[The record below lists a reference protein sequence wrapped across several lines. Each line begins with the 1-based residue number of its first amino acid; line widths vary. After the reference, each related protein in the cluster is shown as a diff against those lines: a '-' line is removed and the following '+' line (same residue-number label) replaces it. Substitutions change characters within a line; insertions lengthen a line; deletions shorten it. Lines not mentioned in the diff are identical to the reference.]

1 MQTANAAMRRS
12 PAMPLL
18 LPCLMALLL
27 TAGRVGAEP
36 PIAGKT
42 PGEIVAAA
50 PAAAWRDIADTDL
63 LVMTLAG
70 GKQVVLQLAPY
81 FSPTHVG
88 NIRTLALAH
97 WWDGTSIYR
106 VQDNYV
112 VQWGD
117 RSETKPLPPGVDPH
131 PPADYT
137 LPAQGLHLTPLA
149 SPDAYARVT
158 GFVEGWP
165 VAGDGKSLWLT
176 HCYGMVGAGR
186 DLSPDAGTG
195 AELYAVLGPARPLDR
210 NIALVARVIE
220 GMEILSELP
229 RGTEPLGM
237 YAAAQPPTPIVSIRL
252 ASDLPPAERPH
263 FQLMDTASAAFAEY
277 IHVRANRH
285 DAFFSVPAGGVDIT
299 NVPVPIRRKPN

>member
-1 MQTANAAMRRS
+1 MTRPS
-12 PAMPLL
+12 VLPLL
-18 LPCLMALLL
+18 VPYALALVL
-27 TAGRVGAEP
+27 TAVQVDAEP
-36 PIAGKT
+36 PTGGKT
-42 PGEIVAAA
+42 PGDIVAAA
-50 PAAAWRDIADTDL
+50 PVAAWSDIADSDI
-63 LVMTLAG
+63 LVMTLTG
-70 GKQVVLQLAPY
+70 GKEVVLQLAPY

-88 NIRTLALAH
+88 NIRTLARAH

-117 RSETKPLPPGVDPH
+117 RSETKPLPPGVNPR

-137 LPAQGLHLTPLA
+137 RPAEGLHLTPLT

-158 GFVEGWP
+158 GFVDGWP
-165 VAGDGKSLWLT
+165 VAGDGKSLWLA

-195 AELYAVLGPARPLDR
+195 AELYAVLGPARQLDR

-220 GMEILSELP
+220 GMETLSVLP

-237 YAAAQPPTPIVSIRL
+237 YAVAQSPTPIVRIRL

-263 FQLMDTASAAFAEY
+263 FQMMDTASAAFADY
-277 IHVRANRH
+277 VHVRANRH
-285 DAFFSVPAGGVDIT
+285 DAFYSTPAEGVDIT
-299 NVPVPIRRKPN
+299 NVPVPIRRKPD